1 MRAGL
6 GRLAAIQLAMGAIAL
21 GCAGVAQ
28 AQAPDGSLQAD
39 YLAPLRAASCPKG
52 EKPEKPVAID
62 LTAKHVPL
70 QAMNAKRKMIGDLTF
85 VDGFHLT
92 SSDKR
97 FGGLS
102 GIDVLED
109 GNLLAVSD
117 DGNFVWIDL
126 AENGVTPTAARIA
139 VMRDAAGKA
148 MGSKAER
155 DAEGLAYADG
165 LALVSYEGD
174 HRVLAFDLAA
184 CGGAARGAP
193 VTFGAFGGRLQAAF
207 DRAGLKVGGNS
218 GAEALALAPDWFLF
232 TGLESQAGGAS
243 PLAARALEALPEFDL
258 SIGKGMPPVVGMDV
272 VADGDQVRVFS
283 LHRATNAMASNVISI
298 IETVFTREFDQSN
311 LPAHRISEIAGR
323 SHDRFREASS
333 RVLAQMNLF
342 VTIDNF
348 EGIAA
353 RELPDGRVRLYVI
366 ADDNFSAKQRTLL
379 MVYDV
384 AKRG

>member
-1 MRAGL
+1 MWAGL
-6 GRLAAIQLAMGAIAL
+6 SRLAAIQLAMSAIVL
-21 GCAGVAQ
+21 GCIGLAQ
-28 AQAPDGSLQAD
+28 AQTPKGSLEAD

-52 EKPEKPVAID
+52 VAPEKPAAID
-62 LTAKHVPL
+62 LAAKPVPL
-70 QAMNAKRKMIGDLTF
+70 QAMNARRKVIGELAF
-85 VDGFHLT
+85 VGGFHLT

-126 AENGVTPTAARIA
+126 GEDGVTPKAARIA
-139 VMRDAAGKA
+139 GMQDAAGKV
-148 MGSKAER
+148 MDSKAGR

-184 CGGAARGAP
+184 CGAAARGAP
-193 VTFGAFGGRLQAAF
+193 VMFGAFGGGLQAAF

-218 GAEALALAPDWFLF
+218 GAEGLAVAPGWFLF

-243 PLAARALEALPEFDL
+243 PLSARALEAGPEFDL
-258 SIGKGMPPVVGMDV
+258 SVGKGMPPVVGTDV

-298 IETVFTREFDQSN
+298 VETVFTREFDQSN

-323 SHDRFREASS
+323 RHDRFREASS

-342 VTIDNF
+342 VTIDNC

-379 MVYDV
+379 MIYDV
-384 AKRG
+384 AKRS

>member
-6 GRLAAIQLAMGAIAL
+6 NRLAMGVIAL
-21 GCAGVAQ
+21 GCAGFAHAPALAQ
-28 AQAPDGSLQAD
+28 GPTGSLQAD
-39 YLAPLRAASCPKG
+39 YLAPLRAASCPEG
-52 EKPEKPVAID
+52 VKPEKPVTID
-62 LTAKHVPL
+62 LTTKHVPL
-70 QAMNAKRKMIGDLTF
+70 QAMNGKRKVIGELTF

-117 DGNFVWIDL
+117 DGAFVWIDL
-126 AENGVTPTAARIA
+126 AEDGVTPMAARMSG
-139 VMRDAAGKA
+139 MRDAAGKT
-148 MGSKAER
+148 MPGKAER

-165 LALVSYEGD
+165 LALVSFEGN
-174 HRVLAFDLAA
+174 HRVLAFDVGK
-184 CGGAARGAP
+184 CGAAVRGAP
-193 VTFGAFGGRLQAAF
+193 VAFGAFGGSLAQAF
-207 DRAGLKVGGNS
+207 DLAGLKVGGNA
-218 GAEALALAPDWFLF
+218 GAEALAVAPGWFLF

-243 PLAARALEALPEFDL
+243 PLSARAIEALPVFDL
-258 SIGKGMPPVVGMDV
+258 AIGKGMPPVVGMDV
-272 VADGDQVRVFS
+272 VADGDTVRVFS

-298 IETVFTREFDQSN
+298 VETVFTREFDQAGV
-311 LPAHRISEIAGR
+311 PANRMSEIR
-323 SHDRFREASS
+323 ERRQERFRETST
-333 RVLAQMNLF
+333 RVLAQMNIF

-353 RELPDGRVRLYVI
+353 REMPDGRVRLYVI

>member
-6 GRLAAIQLAMGAIAL
+6 KRLAMGVIAL
-21 GCAGVAQ
+21 GCVGLVQAPVWAQ
-28 AQAPDGSLQAD
+28 ALDGSLQAD

-52 EKPEKPVAID
+52 EKPEEPVAID

-70 QAMNAKRKMIGDLTF
+70 QAMNGKRKVIGELAF

-126 AENGVTPTAARIA
+126 AEDGVMPTAARIA
-139 VMRDAAGKA
+139 GMRDAAGKA

-174 HRVLAFDLAA
+174 HRVLAFDVAA

-193 VTFGAFGGRLQAAF
+193 VVFGAFGGDLAHAF
-207 DRAGLKVGGNS
+207 DLAGLKVGGNS
-218 GAEALALAPDWFLF
+218 GAEALAVTPDWLLF

-243 PLAARALEALPEFDL
+243 PLSARAIEAAPVFDL
-258 SIGKGMPPVVGMDV
+258 AIGKGMPPLVGMDV
-272 VADGDQVRVFS
+272 VADGDAVRVFS

-298 IETVFTREFDQSN
+298 VETVFSRELDQAG
-311 LPAHRISEIAGR
+311 LRARVVSEINER
-323 SHDRFREASS
+323 SHVRFRQVSS

-366 ADDNFSAKQRTLL
+366 ADDNFSARQRTLL
-379 MVYDV
+379 MIYDV